1 MKRTTITATDRIG
14 RSESITL
21 LLDDSIAEHLQKAA
35 QECYFDGSPCSRLEY
50 ELNAMYEDVKYGCSN
65 ALSRSQFVRLRAF
78 YGLIY
83 DKFYKYKL
91 TIHIS

>member
-14 RSESITL
+14 RRESITFL
-21 LLDDSIAEHLQKAA
+21 FDDSIAERLQKAA
-35 QECYFDGSPCSRLEY
+35 DECFPDGSPCSQLEY
-50 ELNAMYEDVKYGCSN
+50 ELNDMYDNFKYGCSN